1 MEEVQHNSKKK
12 CLLLNADYIP
22 MKIIS
27 WKQAMIINYR
37 NSSKNNKLVD
47 IIIYHKNSYVAGV
60 GGESHPIPAIIRI
73 KKYLNLYKKPINF
86 SRRNLFARDKYTCQY
101 CGKKLNNNQLTY
113 DHVIPKS
120 RYKKSYSKSTTWTNI
135 VTSCKVCNSK
145 KGNKTPQEANMEL
158 LNIPMIPKY
167 SLKYLPWYTEAL
179 IIKNSD
185 DYSCWEPFIQG
196 ISDDE

>member
-1 MEEVQHNSKKK
+1 
-12 CLLLNADYIP
+12 
-22 MKIIS
+22 
-27 WKQAMIINYR
+27 
-37 NSSKNNKLVD
+37 
-47 IIIYHKNSYVAGV
+47 
-60 GGESHPIPAIIRI
+60 
-73 KKYLNLYKKPINF
+73 
-86 SRRNLFARDKYTCQY
+86 
-101 CGKKLNNNQLTY
+101 LTY

-179 IIKNSD
+179 IIKDSD